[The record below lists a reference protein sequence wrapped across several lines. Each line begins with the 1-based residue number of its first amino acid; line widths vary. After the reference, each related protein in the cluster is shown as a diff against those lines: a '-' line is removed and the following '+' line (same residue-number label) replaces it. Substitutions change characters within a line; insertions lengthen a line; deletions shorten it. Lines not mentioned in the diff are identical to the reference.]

1 VHYAELLC
9 LTNFSFQLGA
19 SHPREL
25 VERAKELG
33 YTALAIADECS
44 LAGIVRAHE
53 AAETAG
59 LPLIIGSQF
68 QFEEGDRVALLAPT
82 QAAYSQICELI
93 TRARRAAPKGTYSI
107 GRADFENGA
116 ISETI
121 ALWVPG
127 RHISAHSVEWFA
139 GLPVATAH
147 LAHAHHLEQD
157 SAQRLDALLTCGQ
170 QFSLPVIAVGDV
182 HYHVRDRRPLHD
194 VLTATRL
201 KTTVDKIGRKG
212 FANGERHLRPLS
224 TLRKLYPAELLAAS
238 VEIAQRCT
246 FSLKNLRYEY
256 PEELVPA
263 GKTASEH
270 LRDLTE
276 KGIRRRWP
284 QGPSP
289 EVRQQIEKELVLI
302 RELRFEH
309 YFLTVEEIVSFARSN
324 GILCQGR
331 GSAANS
337 AVCYVLG
344 VTEVDPARMNLL
356 LERFISKERHEPPDI
371 DIDFEHQ
378 RREEVMQHIYEKY
391 GRHRAALAATV
402 ITYRRRMAIRDV
414 ARALGLPLDLV
425 DALAKSL
432 QWFDGAAEVPTQL
445 VKLGFNPKSRVAQL
459 LMKLVAQIV
468 GFPRHLSQHVGG
480 FVMSQQPLSTLV
492 PVENAAM
499 PDRTIIQWDK
509 NDLDSLGLLKVDC
522 LALGMMSAIR
532 RALDLQGKFE
542 GRIFRMQDIPPEDPA
557 TYDMLCK
564 AESVGVFQV
573 ESRAQMTMLP
583 RLKPRC
589 YFDLVIEVAIIR
601 PGPIQGGMV
610 HPYLRRR
617 QGVEKVT
624 YPNAALEKIL
634 GPTLGVPLFQEQVME
649 IAMVAAGFSAG
660 EADKVR
666 RSMAAW
672 QRKGGL
678 ADYRDKLMSGML
690 ERGYSAQ
697 FAEQI
702 YNQILGFGSY
712 GFPQSHSASF
722 ALLVYTSAWLRRH
735 APAAFV
741 AGLLN
746 SWPMGFYAPAQ
757 LVNDARRNGVVF
769 RPVDVLKS
777 EWDCTLEASA
787 AGQPE
792 VRLGLRMVSGLAE
805 AQGQAIVEA
814 RRALGARAV
823 GTDAAGAGAAEVGA
837 VRAGTVEVGAAD
849 VGAADVGAVGVGAA
863 VAAAVGARA
872 TRSEAAAIGPR
883 QFADVDELAHLANL
897 PQRTMEQ
904 LARAGALATLA
915 GHRRLAHWGAIGV
928 ERLPGA
934 LAGASAR
941 ERPMGFAAPSEGED
955 VVADYRGM
963 GLTLRRHP
971 LALIRGKLRRLGVHR
986 AADLAK
992 LNSGIT
998 VSVAG
1003 IVTHRQRPETA
1014 SGVIFMSLE
1023 DETGMSNLIVW
1034 PRVQQ
1039 TQREAVFGARLMV
1052 VQGELQSELGVIHV
1066 IAAKVRDYSH
1076 WLGRVQVGSRDFR

>member
-1 VHYAELLC
+1 MHYAELLC

-53 AAETAG
+53 AAETVG

-68 QFEEGDRVALLAPT
+68 RFEEGDRVVLLAPT
-82 QAAYSQICELI
+82 QHAYSQICELI

-107 GRADFENGA
+107 GRADFECGA

-127 RHISAHSVEWFA
+127 REVTPKIVEWFA
-139 GLPVATAH
+139 RLPALTAH

-157 SAQRLDALLTCGQ
+157 STQRLDALLACGQ
-170 QFSLPVIAVGDV
+170 QFSLPVTAVGDV

-445 VKLGFNPKSRVAQL
+445 VKLGFNPKSRIAQL

-509 NDLDSLGLLKVDC
+509 NDLDALGLLKVDC

-532 RALDLQGKFE
+532 RALELQGKFE

-678 ADYRDKLMSGML
+678 ADYRDKLMAGML

-769 RPVDVLKS
+769 RPADVLKS
-777 EWDCTLEASA
+777 EWDCTLEAGA
-787 AGQPE
+787 DGKPE

-814 RRALGARAV
+814 RAARS
-823 GTDAAGAGAAEVGA
+823 GAALSGS
-837 VRAGTVEVGAAD
+837 G
-849 VGAADVGAVGVGAA
+849 
-863 VAAAVGARA
+863 
-872 TRSEAAAIGPR
+872 
-883 QFADVDELAHLANL
+883 QFADIDELAHRANL
-897 PQRTMEQ
+897 PQRAMEL

-941 ERPMGFAAPSEGED
+941 ERTMGFAAPSEGED
-955 VVADYRGM
+955 IVADYRGM

-971 LALIRGKLRRLGVHR
+971 LALIRGKLRRLGVQR

-998 VSVAG
+998 VRVAG

-1034 PRVQQ
+1034 PRIQQ
-1039 TQREAVFGARLMV
+1039 TQREAVFGARLML

>member
-1 VHYAELLC
+1 
-9 LTNFSFQLGA
+9 
-19 SHPREL
+19 
-25 VERAKELG
+25 
-33 YTALAIADECS
+33 
-44 LAGIVRAHE
+44 
-53 AAETAG
+53 
-59 LPLIIGSQF
+59 
-68 QFEEGDRVALLAPT
+68 
-82 QAAYSQICELI
+82 
-93 TRARRAAPKGTYSI
+93 
-107 GRADFENGA
+107 
-116 ISETI
+116 
-121 ALWVPG
+121 
-127 RHISAHSVEWFA
+127 
-139 GLPVATAH
+139 
-147 LAHAHHLEQD
+147 
-157 SAQRLDALLTCGQ
+157 
-170 QFSLPVIAVGDV
+170 
-182 HYHVRDRRPLHD
+182 
-194 VLTATRL
+194 
-201 KTTVDKIGRKG
+201 
-212 FANGERHLRPLS
+212 
-224 TLRKLYPAELLAAS
+224 LYPADLLAAS

-284 QGPSP
+284 QGPTP

-432 QWFDGAAEVPTQL
+432 QWFDGAAEVPAQL
-445 VKLGFNPKSRVAQL
+445 VKLGFNPKSRIAQL

-509 NDLDSLGLLKVDC
+509 NDLDALGLLKVDC

-532 RALDLQGKFE
+532 RALELQGKFE
-542 GRIFRMQDIPPEDPA
+542 GRIFRMQDIPAEDPD
-557 TYDMLCK
+557 TYDMLCR

-678 ADYRDKLMSGML
+678 ADYRDKLMAGML

-769 RPVDVLKS
+769 RPACVLSS

-787 AGQPE
+787 TGVPE

-805 AQGQAIVEA
+805 AQGQAIVAA
-814 RRALGARAV
+814 RQ
-823 GTDAAGAGAAEVGA
+823 AA
-837 VRAGTVEVGAAD
+837 AAD
-849 VGAADVGAVGVGAA
+849 VGATAGG
-863 VAAAVGARA
+863 R
-872 TRSEAAAIGPR
+872 R
-883 QFADVDELAHLANL
+883 FADVDELAHRAKLS
-897 PQRTMEQ
+897 QRAMEQ
-904 LARAGALATLA
+904 LARAGALAALA

-941 ERPMGFAAPSEGED
+941 ERPMGFAAPTEGED
-955 VVADYRGM
+955 IVADYRGM

-971 LALIRGKLRRLGVHR
+971 LALIRGKLRRLGVQR

-998 VSVAG
+998 VRVAG

-1014 SGVIFMSLE
+1014 SGVVFMSLE

-1052 VQGELQSELGVIHV
+1052 VQGELQSEFGVIHV
-1066 IAAKVRDYSH
+1066 IAAKVRDYTH

>member
-1 VHYAELLC
+1 MAYAELLC
-9 LTNFSFQLGA
+9 LTNFSFQHGA
-19 SHPREL
+19 SHPHEL
-25 VERAKELG
+25 VERARELG
-33 YTALAIADECS
+33 YTALAITDECS

-53 AAETAG
+53 AAERTG

-68 QFEEGDRVALLAPT
+68 RFEEGDRVALLAPT

-93 TRARRAAPKGTYSI
+93 TRARRRTAKGAYTVS
-107 GRADFENGA
+107 RSDFERTV
-116 ISETI
+116 SETI
-121 ALWVPG
+121 ALWIPDPG
-127 RHISAHSVEWFA
+127 ISPRLAQWFA
-139 GLPVATAH
+139 SVPASARYLGHSHHLAQDSAPRLETILALGRRLGLPVTA
-147 LAHAHHLEQD
+147 A
-157 SAQRLDALLTCGQ
+157 
-170 QFSLPVIAVGDV
+170 GDV

-194 VLTATRL
+194 VLTAIRL
-201 KTTVDKIGRKG
+201 KTTVDKIGRRG
-212 FANGERHLRPLS
+212 FSNGERHLRPLG
-224 TLRKLYPAELLAAS
+224 TLRKLYPPDLLANS
-238 VEIAQRCT
+238 VEIARLCT
-246 FSLKNLRYEY
+246 FSLKDLRYEY
-256 PEELVPA
+256 PEELVPP
-263 GKTASEH
+263 GRTATEH
-270 LRDLTE
+270 LRALTE
-276 KGIRRRWP
+276 EGMKRRWP
-284 QGPSP
+284 DGVPAQ
-289 EVRQQIEKELVLI
+289 VREQIERELTLI

-309 YFLTVEEIVSFARSN
+309 YFLTVEDIVHYARDQ

-337 AVCYVLG
+337 AVCYSLG

-378 RREEVMQHIYEKY
+378 RREEVLQYIYRKY

-432 QWFDGAAEVPTQL
+432 QWFEAAAEVPTQL
-445 VKLGFNPKSRVAQL
+445 LKLGFDPQSRTARL
-459 LMKLVAQIV
+459 LMRLVTEIV

-480 FVMSQQPLSTLV
+480 FVISQQPLSTLV

-509 NDLDSLGLLKVDC
+509 NDLDALGLLKVDC

-532 RALDLQGKFE
+532 RALELQGKFA
-542 GRIFRMQDIPPEDPA
+542 GRPFGMQDIPAEDPA
-557 TYDMLCK
+557 TYDMLCRG
-564 AESVGVFQV
+564 ESVGVFQV

-617 QGVEKVT
+617 QGLEEVT
-624 YPNAALEKIL
+624 YPNEALQKIL
-634 GPTLGVPLFQEQVME
+634 GPTCGVPLFQEQVME

-678 ADYRDKLMSGML
+678 ADYRDKLMAGMR
-690 ERGYSAQ
+690 ERGYTTH

-722 ALLVYTSAWLRRH
+722 ALLVYVSAWLRCH

-769 RPVDVLKS
+769 RPIDVLHS
-777 EWDCTLEASA
+777 EWDCTLERGAD
-787 AGQPE
+787 GRPE

-805 AQGQAIVEA
+805 AQGRAIA
-814 RRALGARAV
+814 AQR
-823 GTDAAGAGAAEVGA
+823 DAGSRGGAG
-837 VRAGTVEVGAAD
+837 
-849 VGAADVGAVGVGAA
+849 
-863 VAAAVGARA
+863 
-872 TRSEAAAIGPR
+872 GPCR
-883 QFADVDELAHLANL
+883 DVDDLAHRADL
-897 PQRTMEQ
+897 PQRSVEL
-904 LARAGALATLA
+904 LARAGALASLA
-915 GHRRLAHWGAIGV
+915 GHRRRAHWTAIGV

-934 LAGASAR
+934 LAGKSAR
-941 ERPMGFAAPSEGED
+941 EKPLPLTPPTEGED
-955 VVADYRGM
+955 LVADYRGM
-963 GLTLRRHP
+963 GLTLGRHP
-971 LALIRGKLRRLGVHR
+971 LALLRGKLDRLR
-986 AADLAK
+986 AYPASQLGK
-992 LNSGIT
+992 LKSGLTIR
-998 VSVAG
+998 VAG

-1023 DETGMSNLIVW
+1023 DETGISNLIVW
-1034 PRVQQ
+1034 PGVQQ
-1039 TQREAVFGARLMV
+1039 AQREAVFGARLMV
-1052 VQGELQSELGVIHV
+1052 VQGELQSELGVVHV
-1066 IAAKVRDYSH
+1066 IAERIRDYSH
-1076 WLGRVQVGSRDFR
+1076 WLGRLRVGSRDFR

>member
-1 VHYAELLC
+1 MGYAELLC

-25 VERAKELG
+25 VERAQQLG
-33 YTALAIADECS
+33 YAALAITDECS

-53 AAETAG
+53 VAETVDM
-59 LPLIIGSQF
+59 PLIVGSQF
-68 QFEEGDRVALLAPT
+68 RFEEGDRVALLAPT
-82 QAAYSQICELI
+82 QAAYSQLCELI
-93 TRARRAAPKGTYSI
+93 TKARRRAKKGTYSLS
-107 GRADFENGA
+107 RSDFDSA

-127 RHISAHSVEWFA
+127 PQISADTVEWFA
-139 GLPVATAH
+139 GLPVSARY
-147 LAHAHHLEQD
+147 LAHAHHLAQD
-157 SAQRLDALLTCGQ
+157 SARKLDSLLAFGQRFA
-170 QFSLPVIAVGDV
+170 LPVTAVGDV

-194 VLTATRL
+194 VLTAIRFQ
-201 KTTVDKIGRKG
+201 TTVDKIGRKG
-212 FANGERHLRPLS
+212 FANGERHLRPLG
-224 TLRKLYPAELLAAS
+224 TLSKLYPPELLAAS
-238 VEIAQRCT
+238 VEIARRCT
-246 FSLKNLRYEY
+246 FSLKMLRYEY
-256 PEELVPA
+256 PEELVPP
-263 GKTASEH
+263 GLTATEH
-270 LRDLTE
+270 LRALTE
-276 KGIRRRWP
+276 KGMQRRWP
-284 QGPSP
+284 EAVPA
-289 EVRQQIEKELVLI
+289 EVRNQVEKELVLI

-309 YFLTVEEIVSFARSN
+309 YFLTVEEIVSYARSKH
-324 GILCQGR
+324 ILCQGR

-337 AVCYVLG
+337 AVCYALG

-378 RREEVMQHIYEKY
+378 RREEVMQHVYEKY

-402 ITYRRRMAIRDV
+402 ITYRRRMAVRDV

-445 VKLGFNPKSRVAQL
+445 VKLGFNPRARIAQL

-509 NDLDSLGLLKVDC
+509 NDLDALGLLKVDC

-532 RALDLQGKFE
+532 RALDLKGRFE
-542 GRIFRMQDIPPEDPA
+542 GREFRMQDIPAEDPA
-557 TYDMLCK
+557 TYEMLCK

-583 RLKPRC
+583 RLKPKC

-617 QGVEKVT
+617 QGLEKVT

-634 GPTLGVPLFQEQVME
+634 GPTCGVPLFQEQVME

-678 ADYRDKLMSGML
+678 AEYRDKLMAGML
-690 ERGYSAQ
+690 ERGYAAQ
-697 FAEQI
+697 FADQI

-722 ALLVYTSAWLRRH
+722 ALLVYTSAWLRCH

-769 RPVDVLKS
+769 RPIDVLNS
-777 EWDCTLEASA
+777 EWDCTLEPNTDGA
-787 AGQPE
+787 PE

-805 AQGQAIVEA
+805 AQGLAITEQ
-814 RRALGARAV
+814 RAA
-823 GTDAAGAGAAEVGA
+823 
-837 VRAGTVEVGAAD
+837 
-849 VGAADVGAVGVGAA
+849 
-863 VAAAVGARA
+863 
-872 TRSEAAAIGPR
+872 SGPY
-883 QFADVDELAHLANL
+883 ADVDELAHRANL
-897 PQRTMEQ
+897 PRRSMEL

-915 GHRRLAHWGAIGV
+915 GHRRSAHWGAIGI
-928 ERLPGA
+928 ERLPGV
-934 LAGASAR
+934 LAGTSAR
-941 ERPMGFAAPSEGED
+941 EKPLGFAAPTEGED
-955 VVADYRGM
+955 IVADYRGM
-963 GLTLRRHP
+963 GLTLGRHP
-971 LALIRGKLRRLGVHR
+971 LALLRS
-986 AADLAK
+986 K
-992 LNSGIT
+992 LNRLKAYRATALATLQSGLKIR
-998 VSVAG
+998 VAG

-1023 DETGMSNLIVW
+1023 DETGTINLIVW
-1034 PRVQQ
+1034 PSVQHS
-1039 TQREAVFGARLMV
+1039 QREALFGARLMV

-1066 IAAKVRDYSH
+1066 IAQKMRDYSH
-1076 WLGRVQVGSRDFR
+1076 WLGRVRVESRDFR

>member
-1 VHYAELLC
+1 MAYAELLC

-33 YTALAIADECS
+33 YVALAIADECS

-53 AAETAG
+53 AAEIAG
-59 LPLIIGSQF
+59 LPLIVGSQF
-68 QFEEGDRVALLAPT
+68 RFEEGDRIALFAPT
-82 QAAYSQICELI
+82 QVGYSQICELI
-93 TRARRAAPKGTYSI
+93 TQARRAAPKGTYSI
-107 GRADFENGA
+107 SRTNFESGA

-127 RHISAHSVEWFA
+127 PQITTNTVEWFA
-139 GLPVATAH
+139 RLPVATAH
-147 LAHAHHLEQD
+147 LAYAHHLEQD
-157 SAQRLDALLTCGQ
+157 SARRLDTLLTHGQ
-170 QFSLPVIAVGDV
+170 QFSLSVTAVGDV

-194 VLTATRL
+194 VLTAIRL

-224 TLRKLYPAELLAAS
+224 TLRKLYPPELLKAS

-263 GKTASEH
+263 GMTATGH
-270 LRDLTE
+270 LRALTE

-284 QGPSP
+284 QGPTAQ
-289 EVRQQIEKELVLI
+289 VRDQIERELVLI
-302 RELRFEH
+302 KELRFEH
-309 YFLTVEEIVSFARSN
+309 YFLTVEEIVSYARERH
-324 GILCQGR
+324 ILCQGR

-337 AVCYVLG
+337 AVCYALG

-378 RREEVMQHIYEKY
+378 RREEVLQHIYDKY

-432 QWFDGAAEVPTQL
+432 QWFDGVAEVPTQL
-445 VKLGFNPKSRVAQL
+445 IKLGFNPESPIARL

-480 FVMSQQPLSTLV
+480 FVMSQQPLSSLV

-532 RALDLQGKFE
+532 RALELKGQFE
-542 GRIFRMQDIPPEDPA
+542 GREFRMQDIPPEDPA

-617 QGVEKVT
+617 QGLEKVT

-634 GPTLGVPLFQEQVME
+634 GPTCGVPLFQEQVME

-678 ADYRDKLMSGML
+678 ADYRDKLMGGML
-690 ERGYSAQ
+690 ERGYTAQ

-722 ALLVYTSAWLRRH
+722 ALLVYTSAWLRCH

-769 RPVDVLKS
+769 RPLDVQRS
-777 EWDCTLEASA
+777 EWDCTLEA
-787 AGQPE
+787 GPDGEPQ
-792 VRLGLRMVSGLAE
+792 VRLGLRMVSGLVE
-805 AQGQAIVEA
+805 AQGHAIA
-814 RRALGARAV
+814 
-823 GTDAAGAGAAEVGA
+823 
-837 VRAGTVEVGAAD
+837 
-849 VGAADVGAVGVGAA
+849 
-863 VAAAVGARA
+863 A
-872 TRSEAAAIGPR
+872 TRPYGDI
-883 QFADVDELAHLANL
+883 DELAHRAKL
-897 PQRTMEQ
+897 PQRSMEL

-941 ERPMGFAAPSEGED
+941 EKPLGFAAPSEGENI
-955 VVADYRGM
+955 VADYRGM
-963 GLTLRRHP
+963 GLTLGRHP
-971 LALIRGKLRRLGVHR
+971 LALIRGKLNRLKVYR
-986 AADLAK
+986 AADLLK
-992 LNSGIT
+992 LNSGMTIR
-998 VSVAG
+998 VAG

-1014 SGVIFMSLE
+1014 SGVIFMTLE
-1023 DETGMSNLIVW
+1023 DETGTSNLIVW

-1039 TQREAVFGARLMV
+1039 TQREAIFGARLMV
-1052 VQGELQSELGVIHV
+1052 VQGELQSELGVIHI
-1066 IAAKVRDYSH
+1066 IADKVRDYSH
-1076 WLGRVQVGSRDFR
+1076 WLGRIKTGSRDFR

>member
-1 VHYAELLC
+1 MGYAELLC
-9 LTNFSFQLGA
+9 LTNFTFQHGA

-33 YTALAIADECS
+33 YAALAITDECS

-53 AAETAG
+53 AADMAG
-59 LPLIIGSQF
+59 IALIAGSQF
-68 QFEEGDRVALLAPT
+68 RFEEGDRVALLAPT

-93 TRARRAAPKGTYSI
+93 TKARRRAVKGTYNLS
-107 GRADFENGA
+107 RTDFDAA

-127 RHISAHSVEWFA
+127 PNILTDTAQWFA
-139 GLPVATAH
+139 GLPVSGRYMGYSHH
-147 LAHAHHLEQD
+147 LAQD
-157 SAQRLDALLTCGQ
+157 SARRLAAILALGE
-170 QFSLPVIAVGDV
+170 QFALPVTAVGDV

-194 VLTATRL
+194 VLTAIRL

-224 TLRKLYPAELLAAS
+224 TLRKLYPPDLLEAS
-238 VEIAQRCT
+238 VEIARRCT
-246 FSLKNLRYEY
+246 FSLRELHYEY
-256 PEELVPA
+256 PQELVPA
-263 GKTASEH
+263 GLTASDH
-270 LRDLTE
+270 LRALTAE
-276 KGIRRRWP
+276 GMRRRWP
-284 QGPSP
+284 DGAPV
-289 EVRQQIEKELVLI
+289 EVRDQIEKELTLI

-309 YFLTVEEIVSFARSN
+309 YFLTVEDIVRFARSKE
-324 GILCQGR
+324 ILCQGR

-337 AVCYVLG
+337 AVCYSLG

-378 RREEVMQHIYEKY
+378 RREEVLQYVYDKY
-391 GRHRAALAATV
+391 GRQRAALAATV
-402 ITYRRRMAIRDV
+402 ISYRRRMAIRDV

-425 DALAKSL
+425 DALARSL
-432 QWFDGAAEVPTQL
+432 QWFDPAAEVPTQL
-445 VKLGFNPKSRVAQL
+445 VKLGFNPKSRTAQL
-459 LMKLVAQIV
+459 LMRLVAQIV

-480 FVMSQQPLSTLV
+480 FVISQRPLSTLV

-499 PDRTIIQWDK
+499 KDRTIIQWDK
-509 NDLDSLGLLKVDC
+509 NDLDALGLLKVDC

-532 RALDLQGKFE
+532 RALQLKGRFE
-542 GRIFRMQDIPPEDPA
+542 GRQFRMQDIPAEDPA
-557 TYDMLCK
+557 TYEMLCRG
-564 AESVGVFQV
+564 ESVGVFQV

-583 RLKPRC
+583 RLQPRC

-617 QGVEKVT
+617 QGLEEVT
-624 YPNAALEKIL
+624 YPNEALQKIL
-634 GPTLGVPLFQEQVME
+634 GPTCGVPLFQEQVME
-649 IAMVAAGFSAG
+649 IAMVAAGFCAG

-678 ADYRDKLMSGML
+678 AEYRDRLMAGML
-690 ERGYSAQ
+690 ERGFTAQ
-697 FAEQI
+697 FADQI
-702 YNQILGFGSY
+702 YQQILGFGAY

-722 ALLVYTSAWLRRH
+722 ALLVYASAWLRCH

-769 RPVDVLKS
+769 RPVDVLSS
-777 EWDCTLEASA
+777 EWDCTLEPGPDGA
-787 AGQPE
+787 PE
-792 VRLGLRMVSGLAE
+792 VRMGLRMVSGLVE
-805 AQGQAIVEA
+805 AQGKAIA
-814 RRALGARAV
+814 DQRA
-823 GTDAAGAGAAEVGA
+823 AAGAY
-837 VRAGTVEVGAAD
+837 AD
-849 VGAADVGAVGVGAA
+849 VED
-863 VAAAVGARA
+863 
-872 TRSEAAAIGPR
+872 
-883 QFADVDELAHLANL
+883 LAHRVNL
-897 PQRTMEQ
+897 PKRSMEL

-915 GHRRLAHWGAIGV
+915 GHRRVAHWGALGI

-934 LAGASAR
+934 LAGNSAR
-941 ERPMGFAAPSEGED
+941 ERPLTLAAPSEGED
-955 VVADYRGM
+955 IVADYRGM
-963 GLTLRRHP
+963 GLTLGRHP
-971 LALIRGKLRRLGVHR
+971 LALLRSRLNRLKAHPAAALGKLQ
-986 AADLAK
+986 
-992 LNSGIT
+992 SGSKIR
-998 VSVAG
+998 VAG

-1023 DETGMSNLIVW
+1023 DETGISNLIVW
-1034 PRVQQ
+1034 PRVQHS
-1039 TQREAVFGARLMV
+1039 QREAVFGARMMV
-1052 VQGELQSELGVIHV
+1052 VQGELQSEMGVVHV
-1066 IAAKVRDYSH
+1066 IAERIRDYSH
-1076 WLGRVQVGSRDFR
+1076 WLGQVQVGSRDFR

>member
-1 VHYAELLC
+1 MTYAELLC

-33 YTALAIADECS
+33 YAALAIADECS

-53 AAETAG
+53 AAESVG
-59 LPLIIGSQF
+59 LPLIVGSQF
-68 QFEEGDRVALLAPT
+68 RFEEGDRIALLAPT
-82 QAAYSQICELI
+82 QAGYSQICQII
-93 TRARRAAPKGTYSI
+93 TRSRRAARKGAYSI
-107 GRADFENGA
+107 SRADFESGTA
-116 ISETI
+116 SETI
-121 ALWVPG
+121 ALWIPG
-127 RHISAHSVEWFA
+127 PRIEADAVAWFA
-139 GLPVATAH
+139 RLPVVTAH
-147 LAHAHHLEQD
+147 LAYAHHLEQD
-157 SAQRLDALLTCGQ
+157 SAKRLATLLAYGKQLSVSVT
-170 QFSLPVIAVGDV
+170 AVGDV
-182 HYHVRDRRPLHD
+182 HYHARDRRPLHD
-194 VLTATRL
+194 VLTAIRL

-224 TLRKLYPAELLAAS
+224 TLRKLYPPELLAAS

-246 FSLKNLRYEY
+246 FSLKNLHYEY

-263 GKTASEH
+263 GMTATQH
-270 LRDLTE
+270 LRALTE
-276 KGIRRRWP
+276 RGIRRRWP
-284 QGPSP
+284 QGPT
-289 EVRQQIEKELVLI
+289 EAVRDLIERELVLI
-302 RELRFEH
+302 KELRFEH
-309 YFLTVEEIVSFARSN
+309 YFLTVEEIVSYARKKH
-324 GILCQGR
+324 ILCQGR

-337 AVCYVLG
+337 AVCYALG

-378 RREEVMQHIYEKY
+378 RREEVLQHIYDKY

-432 QWFDGAAEVPTQL
+432 QWFDGATEVPAQL
-445 VKLGFNPKSRVAQL
+445 IKLGFNPQSHIAQL
-459 LMKLVAQIV
+459 LMQLVAQIV

-499 PDRTIIQWDK
+499 PNRTIIQWDK

-532 RALDLQGKFE
+532 RALELKGQFE
-542 GRIFRMQDIPPEDPA
+542 GRTFRMQDIPPEDPA

-583 RLKPRC
+583 RLQPRC

-617 QGVEKVT
+617 QGLEKVT
-624 YPNAALEKIL
+624 YPSPALEKIL
-634 GPTLGVPLFQEQVME
+634 GPTCGVPLFQEQVME

-678 ADYRDKLMSGML
+678 ADYRDKLMAGML

-697 FAEQI
+697 FAESI
-702 YNQILGFGSY
+702 YHQILGFGSY

-769 RPVDVLKS
+769 LPVDVRSS
-777 EWDCTLEASA
+777 EWDCTLEA
-787 AGQPE
+787 GPDREPQ
-792 VRLGLRMVSGLAE
+792 VRLGLRMVSGLVE
-805 AQGQAIVEA
+805 AQGRAI
-814 RRALGARAV
+814 
-823 GTDAAGAGAAEVGA
+823 
-837 VRAGTVEVGAAD
+837 
-849 VGAADVGAVGVGAA
+849 
-863 VAAAVGARA
+863 AAARPY
-872 TRSEAAAIGPR
+872 E
-883 QFADVDELAHLANL
+883 DLDELAHRARL
-897 PQRTMEQ
+897 PQRSMEL

-915 GHRRLAHWGAIGV
+915 GHRRQAHWGAIGV

-941 ERPMGFAAPSEGED
+941 EKALGLEAPSEGENI
-955 VVADYRGM
+955 VADYRGM
-963 GLTLRRHP
+963 GLTLGRHP
-971 LALIRGKLRRLGVHR
+971 LALIRGKLERLKAYR
-986 AADLAK
+986 AADLPT
-992 LNSGIT
+992 LNSGMTIR
-998 VSVAG
+998 VAG

-1023 DETGMSNLIVW
+1023 DETGISNLIVW
-1034 PRVQQ
+1034 PRVQH
-1039 TQREAVFGARLMV
+1039 TQREAIFGARLMV
-1052 VQGELQSELGVIHV
+1052 VQGELQSEMGVIHI
-1066 IAAKVRDYSH
+1066 IADKVRDYSH
-1076 WLGRVQVGSRDFR
+1076 WLGRIKTGSRDFR

>member
-1 VHYAELLC
+1 VLYAELLC

-33 YTALAIADECS
+33 YIALAIADECS

-53 AAETAG
+53 AAETVG
-59 LPLIIGSQF
+59 MPLIVGSQF
-68 QFEEGDRVALLAPT
+68 RFEDGDRVALLAPT

-93 TRARRAAPKGTYSI
+93 TKARRAAAKGTYSI
-107 GRADFENGA
+107 SRTDLEGGA
-116 ISETI
+116 ISQTI

-127 RHISAHSVEWFA
+127 PRICVNTIEWFA
-139 GLPVATAH
+139 GLPVAGAY
-147 LAHAHHLEQD
+147 LAHAHHLAQD
-157 SAQRLDALLTCGQ
+157 SAHRLDSLLAFSR
-170 QFSLPVIAVGDV
+170 QFSLAVTAIGDV
-182 HYHVRDRRPLHD
+182 HYHIRDRRPLHD
-194 VLTATRL
+194 VLTAIRF
-201 KTTVDKIGRKG
+201 KTTVDKIGRRG

-224 TLRKLYPAELLAAS
+224 TLRKLYPPELLAAS
-238 VEIAQRCT
+238 VEIARRCT
-246 FSLKNLRYEY
+246 FSLRDLRYEY
-256 PEELVPA
+256 PEELVPP
-263 GKTASEH
+263 GLTATEH
-270 LRDLTE
+270 LRALTE
-276 KGIRRRWP
+276 KGVQRRWP
-284 QGPSP
+284 QGVSA
-289 EVRQQIEKELVLI
+289 EVRGQIEKELILI

-309 YFLTVEEIVSFARSN
+309 YFLTVEEIVSYAHEN
-324 GILCQGR
+324 HILCQGR

-337 AVCYVLG
+337 AVCYALG

-378 RREEVMQHIYEKY
+378 RREEVLQHIYDKY

-432 QWFDGAAEVPTQL
+432 QWFDGAAEIPTQL
-445 VKLGFNPKSRVAQL
+445 VKLGFNPQSRIAQL

-532 RALDLQGKFE
+532 RALQLKGKFE
-542 GRIFRMQDIPPEDPA
+542 GREFRMQDIPPEDPA
-557 TYDMLCK
+557 TYAMLCK

-583 RLKPRC
+583 RLKPKC

-617 QGVEKVT
+617 QGLEKVT

-634 GPTLGVPLFQEQVME
+634 GPTCGVPLFQEQVME
-649 IAMVAAGFSAG
+649 IAMVAAGFSPG

-697 FAEQI
+697 FADQI

-741 AGLLN
+741 SGLLN

-769 RPVDVLKS
+769 RPIDVLRS
-777 EWDCTLEASA
+777 EWDCTLEA
-787 AGQPE
+787 GPTGEPE

-805 AQGQAIVEA
+805 TQGQAIVEG
-814 RRALGARAV
+814 R
-823 GTDAAGAGAAEVGA
+823 TNAGQRTAGE
-837 VRAGTVEVGAAD
+837 
-849 VGAADVGAVGVGAA
+849 
-863 VAAAVGARA
+863 
-872 TRSEAAAIGPR
+872 PY
-883 QFADVDELAHLANL
+883 ADVDELAHRANL
-897 PQRTMEQ
+897 SQRTMEL

-934 LAGASAR
+934 LAGTSAR
-941 ERPMGFAAPSEGED
+941 EQPLGFTAPSEGED
-955 VVADYRGM
+955 IVADYRGM
-963 GLTLRRHP
+963 GLTLGRHP
-971 LALIRGKLRRLGVHR
+971 LALIRGKLNRLRAHR

-992 LNSGIT
+992 LNSGATIR
-998 VSVAG
+998 VAG

-1023 DETGMSNLIVW
+1023 DETGTSNLIVW
-1034 PRVQQ
+1034 PRVQHS
-1039 TQREAVFGARLMV
+1039 QREAVFGARLMV

-1066 IAAKVRDYSH
+1066 IAEKIRDYSH
-1076 WLGRVQVGSRDFR
+1076 WLGRIRAGSRDFR